1 MKRWTLDSGPA
12 GQAAD
17 FAGADPKEWSAM
29 WRAVAETAVVALAA
43 GRPAVEIEREREY
56 PGRTEWRGTMQ
67 FEAAE
72 NFASSRC
79 LSYRLWTTPAKLWF
93 HLPYAI
99 RAKHPAAR
107 AVHRISAESAN

>member
-1 MKRWTLDSGPA
+1 
-12 GQAAD
+12 
-17 FAGADPKEWSAM
+17 M
-29 WRAVAETAVVALAA
+29 WRAVAEMAVVALAA
-43 GRPAVEIEREREY
+43 VRPAVEIAREREY
-56 PGRTEWRGTMQ
+56 PGSTERRGTMQ

-72 NFASSRC
+72 NFASSEC

-107 AVHRISAESAN
+107 AVHRISLNRPTELVLRESIQCV